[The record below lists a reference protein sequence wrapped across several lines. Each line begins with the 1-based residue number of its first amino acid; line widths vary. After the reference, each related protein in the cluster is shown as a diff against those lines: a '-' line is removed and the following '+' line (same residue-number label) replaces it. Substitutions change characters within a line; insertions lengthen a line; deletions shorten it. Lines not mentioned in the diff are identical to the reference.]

1 MGREKTTLRDP
12 ILVAFGLAIQRRRH
26 QMGLSQEEIAARA
39 GVHRTYF
46 ADVERGTRNVGLR
59 NIVAIARG
67 LGIKPSDLLK
77 GV

>member
-1 MGREKTTLRDP
+1 MGREKTALRDP
-12 ILVAFGLAIQRRRH
+12 ILVAFGLTIQRRRH

-67 LGIKPSDLLK
+67 LGIKTSDLLK